1 MSFEKVSTALGGVL
15 SQLRRKRVRYWL
27 IVLIFI
33 LLGMLIGPWLE
44 KEEVGIVWRY
54 SVSQWLQ
61 RKLTP
66 RQAYAQRT
74 VVVLIGDE
82 EYWKGELASRA
93 PIKRSYL
100 AKLVLALDAADPA
113 IIAIDFDLSSPV
125 PDGSI
130 VEHLDY
136 QAETKEFLETVKTVS
151 HNPNRTIV
159 LPETLGPEDGGA
171 YTMDSDIHNGF
182 DFGGGRVRMG
192 YIALPYDMRRVPLSV
207 RIEGG
212 KETDSFSQAIVRSYS
227 RGALQR
233 VSGDGSVPPFGTYL
247 KPEDFDTLTA
257 DQVLNGDPNQLKESL
272 AHKIVIVG
280 GNWHALAY
288 DRGPESD
295 SHVTPVGA
303 IGGAFIHANYV
314 EALLDLRTYGSWTES
329 ILLGIEVLVGLSVAL
344 IFAIDVK
351 RWWVKLGVLVMLSF
365 GLVAFSFVSWTIL
378 GLFFDFLVP
387 LVLLFGK
394 FGIEQVLHWR
404 AKARE
409 YQRQEG
415 AGQ

>member
-1 MSFEKVSTALGGVL
+1 MSFKKVSTTFWEVL
-15 SQLRRKRVRYWL
+15 SQLRRKRLRYWL

-33 LLGMLIGPWLE
+33 LLGMLLGPWLE
-44 KEEVGIVWRY
+44 KEEFGIVWRY

-66 RQAYAQRT
+66 RDAYAQRT

-100 AKLVLALDAADPA
+100 AKLVRALDAADPA

-130 VEHLDY
+130 IEHSDY
-136 QAETKEFLETVKTVS
+136 QGETKEFLDTVKTVS
-151 HNPNRTIV
+151 LNPNRTIV
-159 LPETLGPEDGGA
+159 LPETLGPEVGGS
-171 YTMDSDIHNGF
+171 YTMDSDIYNGF

-192 YIALPYDMRRVPLSV
+192 YIALPYDIRRIPLSV
-207 RIEGG
+207 PIEGG
-212 KETDSFSQAIVRSYS
+212 KETDSFSQAIVRAYS
-227 RGALQR
+227 RGALR
-233 VSGDGSVPPFGTYL
+233 RISGDGSLPPFGTYL
-247 KPEDFDTLTA
+247 KPEDFDALSA
-257 DQVLNGDPNQLKESL
+257 DQVLNGDQNQLKESL

-280 GNWHALAY
+280 GNWHDLGY

-295 SHVTPVGA
+295 RHVTPVGS
-303 IGGAFIHANYV
+303 IGGVFIHANYV

-329 ILLGIEVLVGLSVAL
+329 VLLGIELLVGLGVAL

-351 RWWVKLGVLVMLSF
+351 NPWVKVAVLVILSF

-378 GLFFDFLVP
+378 GLFFDFLIP

-404 AKARE
+404 AEARKN
-409 YQRQEG
+409 QRQEE